1 MNFTKFEKRANPL
14 LERTEISAIFDIE
27 NTSFNR
33 REASTL
39 IAKEAKINPD
49 TVYSIKLSNSA
60 GSHYVSGLFYVYKDE
75 NTAKMYLPK
84 FILNRNVPKI
94 EEKPAEEAKAEEKPA
109 EKAKAEEKPAEK
121 AKAEEKPAEEAK
133 AEEKPAKE

>member
-94 EEKPAEEAKAEEKPA
+94 EEKPAEKAKAEEKPA

-121 AKAEEKPAEEAK
+121 AKAEEN
-133 AEEKPAKE
+133 PAK

>member
-14 LERTEISAIFDIE
+14 LERTEISVIFDVK
-27 NTSFNR
+27 NSSFNR

-84 FILNRNVPKI
+84 FILKRNVPKM
-94 EEKPAEEAKAEEKPA
+94 EEKPAEEKPA

-121 AKAEEKPAEEAK
+121 AKAEEDIKTKEEST
-133 AEEKPAKE
+133 EK

>member
-60 GSHYVSGLFYVYKDE
+60 GSHFFIVVIIRTRGSTHPNSLANVSAAA
-75 NTAKMYLPK
+75 TA
-84 FILNRNVPKI
+84 IAEPKI
-94 EEKPAEEAKAEEKPA
+94 GSIASHDWL
-109 EKAKAEEKPAEK
+109 
-121 AKAEEKPAEEAK
+121 
-133 AEEKPAKE
+133 

>member
-1 MNFTKFEKRANPL
+1 MNFTKFEKRENPL
-14 LERTEISAIFDIE
+14 LERTEISAIFDVE
-27 NTSFNR
+27 DSSFNR

-49 TVYSIKLSNSA
+49 TVYSIKLSHSS

-75 NTAKMYLPK
+75 NTAKTYLPK
-84 FILNRNVPKI
+84 FILKRNIP
-94 EEKPAEEAKAEEKPA
+94 KAEEKPA

-121 AKAEEKPAEEAK
+121 AKE
-133 AEEKPAKE
+133 

>member
-14 LERTEISAIFDIE
+14 LERTEISVIFDVK
-27 NTSFNR
+27 NSSFNR

-75 NTAKMYLPK
+75 KGRQKILEKNIPIQKKNKELSVGIQTEKGIIFIEWPLEIKRNEKLTRYQITPAGKRTARDAYM
-84 FILNRNVPKI
+84 FD
-94 EEKPAEEAKAEEKPA
+94 
-109 EKAKAEEKPAEK
+109 
-121 AKAEEKPAEEAK
+121 
-133 AEEKPAKE
+133 

>member
-14 LERTEISAIFDIE
+14 LERTEISVIFDVK
-27 NTSFNR
+27 NSSFNR

-84 FILNRNVPKI
+84 FILKRNVPKM
-94 EEKPAEEAKAEEKPA
+94 EEKPAEEKPA

-121 AKAEEKPAEEAK
+121 AKTKK
-133 AEEKPAKE
+133 